1 MRQKGFYY
9 NFSWVGFLFLVLGLL
24 FLIPAIGIQI
34 MTIKESNFNLTING
48 VAQPYT
54 PENVQKIRWLFL
66 AIFGS
71 FSLILLIISVV
82 FIARNQFEK
91 KQKEQLKQTGTLIM
105 ADVMECKYSSVRVN
119 HRSALQLICSYKNKQ
134 GEIFLFKSTSLRM
147 DPTPYLENRKVNVY
161 WDPQNKKKYF
171 IDIDG
176 SVGDVYEM

>member
-9 NFSWVGFLFLVLGLL
+9 NFSWVGLL
-24 FLIPAIGIQI
+24 FLIPAIGIQV
-34 MTIKESNFNLTING
+34 MPIKESNFNLTING
-48 VAQPYT
+48 VVQHYT

-71 FSLILLIISVV
+71 FSFVLLIIGVV
-82 FIARNQFEK
+82 FTTRNQSKK

-105 ADVMECKYSSVRVN
+105 ADVMECKYTSVRVN

-134 GEIFLFKSTSLRM
+134 GEIFLFKSPSLRM
-147 DPTPYLENRKVNVY
+147 DPMPYLENRKVNVY
-161 WDPQNKKKYF
+161 WDQQNKKKYF

-176 SVGDVYEM
+176 SVGNVYEM